1 MNRFIMANSQQCLV
15 VMLVKSPV
23 SWLTMMSN
31 MS

>member
-1 MNRFIMANSQQCLV
+1 MNRFIMVTVSNVWV